1 MSINRLPEFTFV
13 FIVCLVD
20 FVWKHRFGGE
30 HFPTPGTSDGTFNET
45 MDALETKLTQLK
57 LAADRTES
65 INALRNE
72 TAIERHLSALKAL
85 TVEADQC
92 KRVVE
97 ETKIAAKESP
107 EDLDQW
113 ITEVDGKILYADES
127 VKSLKET
134 LEELRHE
141 ELLKE
146 SDPPSLHCAPH
157 SVHPPY
163 SGPPLLQDLYSQKE
177 IFFHPIFNASH
188 VSYFTSTF

>member
-1 MSINRLPEFTFV
+1 MSINRLPEITFV
-13 FIVCLVD
+13 FFVCLVD
-20 FVWKHRFGGE
+20 FVWTYRFGGE
-30 HFPTPGTSDGTFNET
+30 RFPTPGTSDGIFNET

-107 EDLDQW
+107 EDLNQW

-134 LEELRHE
+134 
-141 ELLKE
+141 
-146 SDPPSLHCAPH
+146 
-157 SVHPPY
+157 
-163 SGPPLLQDLYSQKE
+163 
-177 IFFHPIFNASH
+177 
-188 VSYFTSTF
+188 